1 MLDRVGGPETLPE
14 LLAESDFIVLAA
26 PLTPETEEMIN
37 AETLAMVKPGAWL
50 INVARGRLIDE
61 RALLRALRDGQL
73 GGAVLDTFR
82 DEPLAAD
89 VAVLRPAQRHRH
101 AAHRVVERPG
111 PRSERRAVLRQP
123 APLRGAASRCSTW
136 STRAPGTD
144 PGDNRPMQIAIV
156 GLAGSGKTT
165 VFNTLTRGH
174 AETGGY
180 GGVTLNVGV
189 VKVPDERL
197 DTLAAIFK
205 PKKIVQAD
213 VTYVDLPAPPPS
225 TEGHV
230 GTEELPAD
238 HLARLRDSDALL
250 HVVRAFEDPANPAS
264 RRQRRPGPR
273 PRAARPRVPARRP
286 VDGRAP
292 DRAAQDERPPRQPGR
307 ARGGRTRGRRPAPDP
322 RRARGR
328 LADPRPRARRRRRE
342 GDPRVPV
349 PDPEA
354 GARPAQRRR
363 GRPGDGAR
371 RWSPRSRAGYD
382 HRHALV
388 EALSA
393 KIEMELGELEPD
405 EAAVFMEELGI
416 AESGLGRVID
426 LSYRLLGLIS
436 FLTAG
441 PDEVRAWPIPD
452 GSTAV
457 DAAGAIHTDLAK
469 GFIRAETVAYEDLL
483 TLGSMA
489 EARKAGRLRSEGKT
503 YRVRDGDVLEIL
515 FSK

>member
-1 MLDRVGGPETLPE
+1 
-14 LLAESDFIVLAA
+14 
-26 PLTPETEEMIN
+26 
-37 AETLAMVKPGAWL
+37 
-50 INVARGRLIDE
+50 
-61 RALLRALRDGQL
+61 
-73 GGAVLDTFR
+73 
-82 DEPLAAD
+82 
-89 VAVLRPAQRHRH
+89 
-101 AAHRVVERPG
+101 
-111 PRSERRAVLRQP
+111 
-123 APLRGAASRCSTW
+123 
-136 STRAPGTD
+136 
-144 PGDNRPMQIAIV
+144 MQIAIV

-165 VFNTLTRGH
+165 VFNTLTGGH

-189 VKVPDERL
+189 VKVPDRRL
-197 DTLAAIFK
+197 DSLAAIFK

-213 VTYVDLPAPPPS
+213 VTYADLPAPPPS

-250 HVVRAFEDPANPAS
+250 HVVRAFEDPANPHAD
-264 RRQRRPGPR
+264 GT
-273 PRAARPRVPARRP
+273 VDPAR
-286 VDGRAP
+286 DL
-292 DRAAQDERPPRQPGR
+292 ERL
-307 ARGGRTRGRRPAPDP
+307 DLEFL
-322 RRARGR
+322 
-328 LADPRPRARRRRRE
+328 LADLTMTERRIERLKTSARHGNPAEREAAEREDVVLRRIHAGLEKGVPIRDLELDPDEEKAIRGFRFLTQKPVLILLNVGE
-342 GDPRVPV
+342 NDLASAPSLVAAVGD
-349 PDPEA
+349 
-354 GARPAQRRR
+354 
-363 GRPGDGAR
+363 
-371 RWSPRSRAGYD
+371 GYD

-405 EAAVFMEELGI
+405 EAAVFMDELGI

-457 DAAGAIHTDLAK
+457 DAAGAIHTDLAR
-469 GFIRAETVAYEDLL
+469 GFIRAETVGFEDLL
-483 TLGSMA
+483 KLGSMA

-515 FSK
+515 FSR